1 MNLDRGIGTVFSEL
15 LGEITALIRNEIRL
29 AKAEAAEKVR
39 SMAIGLA
46 LIVAGLFVLI
56 LSLVFLLEAAVG
68 GLLLMGLNLALSS
81 LIVGAVVLLLG
92 GAALWL
98 GISRL
103 KIGRISDSRTAQQ
116 IKRDAATVRSQV
128 HAL

>member
-46 LIVAGLFVLI
+46 LIVAGLFVGL
-56 LSLVFLLEAAVG
+56 LALVFLLEAAVG
-68 GLLLMGLNLALSS
+68 GLMLLGLNLALSS
-81 LIVGAVVLLLG
+81 LIVAVVILLLAG
-92 GAALWL
+92 LAIWL

-103 KIGRISDSRTAQQ
+103 KIGRLSESRTAQQ

>member
-68 GLLLMGLNLALSS
+68 GLLLLGLNLALSS

>member
-29 AKAEAAEKVR
+29 AKAEAAEKAK

-46 LIVAGLFVLI
+46 LTVAGLFVLI

-68 GLLLMGLNLALSS
+68 GLMLLGLNLALSS
-81 LIVGAVVLLLG
+81 LIVGVVILLLG
-92 GAALWL
+92 GVAIWL

-103 KIGRISDSRTAQQ
+103 KIGRLSESRTAQQ
-116 IKRDAATVRSQV
+116 IKQDAATVRSQV

>member
-39 SMAIGLA
+39 RMAIGLA
-46 LIVAGLFVLI
+46 LTVAGLFVLI

-68 GLLLMGLNLALSS
+68 GLMLLGLNFALSS
-81 LIVGAVVLLLG
+81 LIVGVVVLLLG
-92 GAALWL
+92 GAAIWF

-103 KIGRISDSRTAQQ
+103 KVGRLSESRTAQQ

>member
-39 SMAIGLA
+39 RMAIGLA
-46 LIVAGLFVLI
+46 LTVAGLFVLI

-68 GLLLMGLNLALSS
+68 GLILLGLNFALSS
-81 LIVGAVVLLLG
+81 LIVGVVVLLLG
-92 GAALWL
+92 GAAIWF

-103 KIGRISDSRTAQQ
+103 KVGRLSESRTAQQ

>member
-15 LGEITALIRNEIRL
+15 IGEIGALVRNEIRL
-29 AKAEAAEKVR
+29 AKAEVAEKLR

-46 LIVAGLFVLI
+46 LAVAGLFLLI
-56 LSLVFLLEAAVG
+56 LALVFFLQAAVG
-68 GLLLMGLNLALSS
+68 GLMLLGLNFALAS
-81 LIVGAVVLLLG
+81 LVVAIVAILVAGAV
-92 GAALWL
+92 AWF

-103 KIGRISDSRTAQQ
+103 KVGRISESKTAQQ

-128 HAL
+128 GAL

>member
-46 LIVAGLFVLI
+46 LTAAGLFVLI

-68 GLLLMGLNLALSS
+68 GLMLLGLNLALSS
-81 LIVGAVVLLLG
+81 LIVGVAILLLG
-92 GAALWL
+92 GVAIWL

-103 KIGRISDSRTAQQ
+103 KVGRISESRTAQQ
-116 IKRDAATVRSQV
+116 LKRDAATVRSQV

>member
-29 AKAEAAEKVR
+29 AKAEAATKAK
-39 SMAIGLA
+39 SMAIGAALA
-46 LIVAGLFVLI
+46 FAGLFVLI
-56 LSLVFLLEAAVG
+56 LSLVFLLQAAVG
-68 GLLLMGLNLALSS
+68 GLMLLGLNFALSS
-81 LIVGAVVLLLG
+81 LIVGVVVLLLG
-92 GAALWL
+92 GIVIWL
-98 GISRL
+98 GVSRL
-103 KIGRISDSRTAQQ
+103 KIGRISESKTAQQ

>member
-15 LGEITALIRNEIRL
+15 IGEIGALVRNEIRL
-29 AKAEAAEKVR
+29 AKAEVAEKLR

-46 LIVAGLFVLI
+46 LTVAGLFLLI
-56 LSLVFLLEAAVG
+56 LALVFFLQAAVG
-68 GLLLMGLNLALSS
+68 GLMLLGLNFALAS
-81 LIVGAVVLLLG
+81 LVVAIVAILVAGAV
-92 GAALWL
+92 AWF

-103 KIGRISDSRTAQQ
+103 KVGRISESKTAQQ

-128 HAL
+128 GAL

>member
-29 AKAEAAEKVR
+29 AKAEAAEKIR
-39 SMAIGLA
+39 NMAIGLA
-46 LIVAGLFVLI
+46 LTAAGLFVVI

-68 GLLLMGLNLALSS
+68 GLMLLGLNLALSS
-81 LIVGAVVLLLG
+81 LIVGVVVLLLG
-92 GAALWL
+92 GAAIWV

>member
-15 LGEITALIRNEIRL
+15 LGEITGLIRSEIRL
-29 AKAEAAEKVR
+29 AKAEAAQKIR

-46 LIVAGLFVLI
+46 LTVAGLFVLI

-68 GLLLMGLNLALSS
+68 GLMLLGLNFALSS
-81 LIVGAVVLLLG
+81 LIVGAVILLLG
-92 GAALWL
+92 AVVIWL

-103 KIGRISDSRTAQQ
+103 RIGRLSESRTAQQ
-116 IKRDAATVRSQV
+116 IKRDAATVRAQV